1 MTTAA
6 ESWRAC
12 CWRRSVFHCIHDSGM
27 ANPILQRLMGASLLV
42 FKNKSDVPGSM
53 TEGEVRQVSGLKDFR
68 FLTRAFRPMTFP
80 TGASTGLDKDAQ
92 MDHHGLQCHDRHE
105 PPGRAPMGCTG
116 CKGSS
121 VSLLIQ
127 LSHYCKEGR
136 CQAFLPS
143 LKKG

>member
-1 MTTAA
+1 M
-6 ESWRAC
+6 
-12 CWRRSVFHCIHDSGM
+12 FHCTHDSGM

-80 TGASTGLDKDAQ
+80 TGASTGLDKDTQ

-105 PPGRAPMGCTG
+105 PPRRAPMGCTG

-127 LSHYCKEGR
+127 QGAAVKLS
-136 CQAFLPS
+136 CQV
-143 LKKG
+143 

>member
-1 MTTAA
+1 
-6 ESWRAC
+6 
-12 CWRRSVFHCIHDSGM
+12 M

-53 TEGEVRQVSGLKDFR
+53 TEGEVRQVSGLKDFSV
-68 FLTRAFRPMTFP
+68 FDAGVSANDIP